1 MADTSYSWISLLK
14 KFWNFLID
22 IINFFRGKKQQEA
35 NNANIDLNNQ
45 YGKIDQDKENGKQN
59 NTEDRLNNLFK

>member
-1 MADTSYSWISLLK
+1 MADTSYSWFSLIK

-35 NNANIDLNNQ
+35 TTANTELQNEYN
-45 YGKIDQDKENGKQN
+45 KIDRDKGNGKQN
-59 NTEDRLNNLFK
+59 NTEDRLNNMFK